1 MKRMIAAML
10 ALALLLGALPVTAG
24 AAGES
29 GTKPVV
35 YVYAQ
40 VVASDGKTPV
50 TNAVGIVCNNSN
62 WAVLGKLSSDAG
74 LTLQD
79 GYSYAK
85 GTLAFQTVMDEAKS
99 EKLTRYPVNAGV
111 SLNMVTW
118 DDLKCLRSSHD
129 GYKGSVFADRTDAN
143 DGWSTAYHLDGT
155 ITAYKASFDA
165 NAEGTWPNEMPSG
178 IKSLIIQ

>member
-1 MKRMIAAML
+1 MKRMIAAVL
-10 ALALLLGALPVTAG
+10 ALVLLLGVLPVTVV

-62 WAVLGKLSSDAG
+62 WAVLGKLSSDAE
-74 LTLQD
+74 LMLQS

-85 GTLAFQTVMDEAKS
+85 GMAEFQTVTNEAES

-111 SLNMVTW
+111 SLNMVT
-118 DDLKCLRSSHD
+118 
-129 GYKGSVFADRTDAN
+129 
-143 DGWSTAYHLDGT
+143 
-155 ITAYKASFDA
+155 
-165 NAEGTWPNEMPSG
+165 
-178 IKSLIIQ
+178 